1 MDPVYALRRTA
12 RAGRKGRRS
21 TRRTLPKGPSKALA
35 PPARK
40 AVTAIAK
47 RVLNR
52 KVETKFV
59 TSNTPEYTY
68 QAVYGSTIPTGGI
81 PQIFGCLPQ
90 LTEGNTSYQ
99 RKGNKVNPTRHVTD
113 LRFVFNDDPI
123 LISGGGPHPAAQA
136 GWDITIHVWYGFAKR
151 YKQLNDAV
159 IVNGT
164 QLLQEHLQDGQG
176 NEFPW
181 SGQLLAELQDINTEV
196 FQLKHKKVRMYKDA
210 GLANVGDTA
219 SPSLTTPMSEAK
231 RMRLVWSPPKTLTY
245 GEDGKILPENY
256 APIIIVGYCHNDATQ
271 ASFVA
276 NAGATANLDY
286 IPAVK
291 MCKVDKLYYK
301 DA

>member
-1 MDPVYALRRTA
+1 M
-12 RAGRKGRRS
+12 KS
-21 TRRTLPKGPSKALA
+21 LA
-35 PPARK
+35 PRARK

-47 RVLNR
+47 RVFNR
-52 KVETKFV
+52 KTETKYAS
-59 TSNTPEYTY
+59 SNTPEYTY
-68 QAVYGSTIPTGGI
+68 QAVYGSTTPTGGI

-90 LTEGNTSYQ
+90 VPVGTDESSYT
-99 RKGNKVNPTRHVTD
+99 RSGNKLNPTRHVTD

-123 LISGGGPHPAAQA
+123 LLSGGNPFPAAQA

-159 IVNGT
+159 IVNGLT
-164 QLLQEHLQDGQG
+164 LLQEHLQDGQG

-181 SGQLLAELQDINTEV
+181 SGQLLAELQDVNKEV
-196 FQLKHKKVRMYKDA
+196 FNLKHKTLRMYKNA
-210 GLANVGDTA
+210 GLANAGDVT
-219 SPSLTTPMSEAK
+219 SPSLSTPMSEAK
-231 RMRLVWSPPKTLTY
+231 RMRLTWKAPKTLTY
-245 GEDGKILPENY
+245 GDETKILPENY
-256 APIIIVGYCHNDATQ
+256 APIMIVGYCHNDATQ

-286 IPAVK
+286 IPAIK